1 MFKVTRCSLSGA
13 AAIILAIGCSQ
24 TSSRDDFTAHLID
37 RTEEEVL
44 RYAGK
49 PDVID
54 DSVPNQISWIYRSR
68 TVSKENGKTDEEA
81 IVVFMP
87 TQDGARHVSSV
98 FFQ

>member
-1 MFKVTRCSLSGA
+1 MFKVTRCSVGAA

-24 TSSRDDFTAHLID
+24 TSSRDDFTTHLID

-49 PDVID
+49 PDAID
-54 DSVPNQISWIYRSR
+54 DSVPNQISWIYRSK
-68 TVSKENGKTDEEA
+68 TMGKDGKTDEEA